1 MKAENYQ
8 FICEMRDDILSR
20 FIFVSEDIA
29 IFIACLSALETSYGL
44 SLVYKENHN
53 LFGMKLPKVRLS
65 CAIGENR
72 GHAKYSSDMASI
84 CDFFYWLQFNGFN
97 QNHLKGKFDSFVK
110 KFRTTSYNPSYSYT
124 DTILKIMSNF
134 NSNNNE

>member
-1 MKAENYQ
+1 MSPSNYSYVFQ
-8 FICEMRDDILSR
+8 VKRMVLERYEY
-20 FIFVSEDIA
+20 VNPEIA
-29 IFIACLSALETSYGL
+29 AFIACLSALETSYGL

-53 LFGMKLPKVRLS
+53 LFGMKFPKVRLT

-72 GHAKYSSDMASI
+72 GHSKYSSDMASI

-110 KFRTTSYNPSYSYT
+110 KFRSTSYNPSYSYT

-134 NSNNNE
+134 NSSIND

>member
-1 MKAENYQ
+1 MSPSNYSYVFQ
-8 FICEMRDDILSR
+8 VKRMVLERYEYVNPEIATFIG
-20 FIFVSEDIA
+20 
-29 IFIACLSALETSYGL
+29 CLSALETSYGL

-53 LFGMKLPKVRLS
+53 LFGMKLAKVRLT

-72 GHAKYSSDMASI
+72 GHAKYISDLASI
-84 CDFFYWLQFNGFN
+84 CDFFFWLQFNGFN
-97 QNHLKGKFDSFVK
+97 QKHLKGKFDAFVK
-110 KFRTTSYNPSYSYT
+110 KFRITSYNPSYSYT